1 MQGVSKTLAIGG
13 ALLLAGAAYAYGWYR
28 GDSQQQPDMATD
40 VSADEEAPLTLA
52 KDLLVWNVT
61 DNEIKPFGIGPVIG
75 GAYFFTPRWSLD
87 LEVGYAYVP
96 TDDIVTHEV
105 SAALAGAYHF

>member
-1 MQGVSKTLAIGG
+1 MNGEERERLNAFALA
-13 ALLLAGAAYAYGWYR
+13 
-28 GDSQQQPDMATD
+28 
-40 VSADEEAPLTLA
+40 
-52 KDLLVWNVT
+52 
-61 DNEIKPFGIGPVIG
+61 
-75 GAYFFTPRWSLD
+75 GAYFFNPRWSLD